1 MPVQGMER
9 RVITSLTNDT
19 VKYIEKL
26 KKKTSFRRE
35 EGCFVVE
42 GIRMIREVPE
52 NRRIL
57 LFLTEDASRQYPELA
72 FWCERTELVSPQV
85 LQKLSDTETPQGM
98 LAVVSMSDRVPAAEP
113 ARDAEPTGTAEPARD
128 AEPTCTAEPA
138 RDAEPTGT
146 AEPARDAEP
155 TRTAEPAR
163 DAEPT
168 CTAEP
173 LYLVLDGLQDPGNVG
188 TLIRTAEAVG
198 ATEVLMSRNTA
209 DPYSPKVVRSTMGT
223 IFRVS
228 VRITE
233 DLPSAIEELKKKGVV
248 IFGTHLSGTDFYEA
262 DLTGPAAFLIGNEG
276 NGLSEAVAA
285 TADRLLKIPMEGKVE
300 SLNAAVS
307 GSVVAYEAY
316 RQRVRGRI

>member
-1 MPVQGMER
+1 MPVQGMES

-26 KKKTSFRRE
+26 KKKASFRRE

-57 LFLTEDASRQYPELA
+57 LFLTEDASRQHPELA
-72 FWCERTELVSPQV
+72 SWCERTELVSPQV

-98 LAVVSMSDRVPAAEP
+98 LAVVSMSDRAPS
-113 ARDAEPTGTAEPARD
+113 AEPARD

-138 RDAEPTGT
+138 RDAEPT
-146 AEPARDAEP
+146 R
-155 TRTAEPAR
+155 
-163 DAEPT
+163 
-168 CTAEP
+168 TAEP

-316 RQRVRGRI
+316 RQRAHNRSS

>member
-26 KKKTSFRRE
+26 KKKASFRRE

-72 FWCERTELVSPQV
+72 SWCERTELVSPQV

-98 LAVVSMSDRVPAAEP
+98 LAVVSMSDRAPSAEP
-113 ARDAEPTGTAEPARD
+113 ARDAEPTGTAEPAS
-128 AEPTCTAEPA
+128 
-138 RDAEPTGT
+138 
-146 AEPARDAEP
+146 DAEP
-155 TRTAEPAR
+155 TRTV
-163 DAEPT
+163 
-168 CTAEP
+168 EP

-223 IFRVS
+223 IFRVP

-285 TADRLLKIPMEGKVE
+285 TSDRLLKIPMEGKVE

>member
-1 MPVQGMER
+1 MPVQGMES

-26 KKKTSFRRE
+26 KKKASLRRE

-57 LFLTEDASRQYPELA
+57 LFLTEDASRQHPELA
-72 FWCERTELVSPQV
+72 SWCERTELVSPQV

-98 LAVVSMSDRVPAAEP
+98 LAVVSMSDRAPS
-113 ARDAEPTGTAEPARD
+113 
-128 AEPTCTAEPA
+128 AEPA

-155 TRTAEPAR
+155 TR
-163 DAEPT
+163 
-168 CTAEP
+168 TAEP

-316 RQRVRGRI
+316 RQRAHNRSS

>member
-26 KKKTSFRRE
+26 KKKASFRRE

-113 ARDAEPTGTAEPARD
+113 ARDAEPT
-128 AEPTCTAEPA
+128 CTAEPA
-138 RDAEPTGT
+138 S
-146 AEPARDAEP
+146 
-155 TRTAEPAR
+155 

-316 RQRVRGRI
+316 RQRAHNRSS

>member
-26 KKKTSFRRE
+26 KKKASFRRE

-72 FWCERTELVSPQV
+72 SWCERTELVSPQV

-98 LAVVSMSDRVPAAEP
+98 LAVVSMSDRAPS
-113 ARDAEPTGTAEPARD
+113 
-128 AEPTCTAEPA
+128 AEPA

-168 CTAEP
+168 RTVEP

-223 IFRVS
+223 IFRVP

-285 TADRLLKIPMEGKVE
+285 TSDRLLKIPMEGKVE

-316 RQRVRGRI
+316 RQRAHNRSS

>member
-26 KKKTSFRRE
+26 KKKASFRRE

-57 LFLTEDASRQYPELA
+57 LFLTEDASRQHPELA
-72 FWCERTELVSPQV
+72 SWCERTELVSPQV

-98 LAVVSMSDRVPAAEP
+98 LAVVSMSDRAPS
-113 ARDAEPTGTAEPARD
+113 AEPARD

-138 RDAEPTGT
+138 RDAEPT
-146 AEPARDAEP
+146 R
-155 TRTAEPAR
+155 
-163 DAEPT
+163 
-168 CTAEP
+168 TAEP

-233 DLPSAIEELKKKGVV
+233 DLPSAIEELKKKGAKYWEKY
-248 IFGTHLSGTDFYEA
+248 DKK
-262 DLTGPAAFLIGNEG
+262 N
-276 NGLSEAVAA
+276 
-285 TADRLLKIPMEGKVE
+285 KK
-300 SLNAAVS
+300 
-307 GSVVAYEAY
+307 
-316 RQRVRGRI
+316 

>member
-1 MPVQGMER
+1 MHQNHVILRSEATKDLADISKDEEFRTEQAGMPVQGMER

-128 AEPTCTAEPA
+128 AEPT
-138 RDAEPTGT
+138 
-146 AEPARDAEP
+146 
-155 TRTAEPAR
+155 RTAG
-163 DAEPT
+163 
-168 CTAEP
+168 P

>member
-1 MPVQGMER
+1 MTKDPADIGQDEEFRTEQAGMPVQGMER

-113 ARDAEPTGTAEPARD
+113 ARDAEPT
-128 AEPTCTAEPA
+128 CTAEPA
-138 RDAEPTGT
+138 RDAEPT
-146 AEPARDAEP
+146 R
-155 TRTAEPAR
+155 
-163 DAEPT
+163 
-168 CTAEP
+168 TAEP

-316 RQRVRGRI
+316 RQRAHNRSS

>member
-26 KKKTSFRRE
+26 KKKASFRRE

-57 LFLTEDASRQYPELA
+57 LFLTEDASRQHPELA
-72 FWCERTELVSPQV
+72 SWCERTELVSPQV

-98 LAVVSMSDRVPAAEP
+98 LAVVSMSDRAPS
-113 ARDAEPTGTAEPARD
+113 AEPARD

-138 RDAEPTGT
+138 RDAEPT
-146 AEPARDAEP
+146 R
-155 TRTAEPAR
+155 
-163 DAEPT
+163 
-168 CTAEP
+168 TAEP

-316 RQRVRGRI
+316 RQRAHNRSS